1 MAFAEQSGSIEGDL
15 PTFELQ
21 WTIAVMATTRVQ
33 HIVEQVK
40 SLPDDE
46 REEFLSWLADYQLE
60 QSDAWDDEI
69 AKDSRPCGRLSGVLD
84 RVRRDIAEGRTQPLD
99 EILGDS

>member
-1 MAFAEQSGSIEGDL
+1 MN
-15 PTFELQ
+15 
-21 WTIAVMATTRVQ
+21 TTRVEE
-33 HIVEQVK
+33 IANQVK

-60 QSDAWDDEI
+60 QSDAWDEEI
-69 AKDSRPCGRLSGVLD
+69 ARDSMSGGRLSNLLN
-84 RVRRDIAEGRTQPLD
+84 RARRDIAEGRTRPLD

>member
-1 MAFAEQSGSIEGDL
+1 M
-15 PTFELQ
+15 T
-21 WTIAVMATTRVQ
+21 TTRVQ
-33 HIVEQVK
+33 QIADQVK

-60 QSDAWDDEI
+60 QSDAWDEEL
-69 AKDSRPCGRLSGVLD
+69 ARDSVSGERLSKVLD
-84 RVRRDIAEGRTQPLD
+84 RVRLDISEGRTRPLD